1 MLAIKLN
8 VEDQITRIQL
18 DDKDPTVHFF
28 TTLSFYKIFRNF
40 LDSQYSLEVYL
51 SENTT
56 ATALGKK
63 SILSIL

>member
-1 MLAIKLN
+1 MLAVKLN

-18 DDKDPTVHFF
+18 DHKDPTVHFF

>member
-1 MLAIKLN
+1 MLAVKLN
-8 VEDQITRIQL
+8 VEDQNTRIQL
-18 DDKDPTVHFF
+18 DHKDPTVHFF

-40 LDSQYSLEVYL
+40 LDSQDRLEVYL